1 VIIGV
6 NIMHKYTLLEDSVLE
21 FSAHNLGNM
30 FLKIVVMLFTIV
42 IKRYI
47 YKHVD
52 KFVIIVV
59 L

>member
-1 VIIGV
+1 
-6 NIMHKYTLLEDSVLE
+6 MHKYTLLGDSVLE

-30 FLKIVVMLFTIV
+30 FLENVVMLFTIV
-42 IKRYI
+42 IERYI

-52 KFVIIVV
+52 KFVITVV